1 MKNILEEIDY
11 WKEKDGKE
19 GLYNT
24 WAMRNTLKE
33 TLIGF
38 KEREEGIEN
47 PTLPEEEYQSKLKR
61 CNLSREELLKLLESG
76 DY

>member
-1 MKNILEEIDY
+1 MEG
-11 WKEKDGKE
+11 KDGKE

-24 WAMRNTLKE
+24 WIMRNTLKA

-47 PTLPEEEYQSKLKR
+47 LTLPEEEYQSKLKR